1 MVTKEDIPAR
11 PGQIRV
17 TFSVPG
23 SIWADTIELAGDFNR
38 WNATATPLRRLED
51 CWSVSLTLERGR
63 VYGFRYLVD
72 HQDWMGDA
80 QADSYMLAPD
90 GYVTSVIVAQPPIE
104 YMLTLPASRPIAE
117 RMPGDTMPVLCTVPA
132 QIG

>member
-1 MVTKEDIPAR
+1 MVTKEDIPAH

-17 TFSVPG
+17 TFSIPG

-38 WNATATPLRRLED
+38 WNATATPLRRMED

-63 VYGFRYLVD
+63 LYGFRYLVD

-80 QADSYMLAPD
+80 QADSYMMAPD
-90 GYVTSVIVAQPPIE
+90 GYVTSVIVAQQPSE
-104 YMLTLPASRPIAE
+104 ALLTLPTNRPTSAC
-117 RMPGDTMPVLCTVPA
+117 MTANTMPVLYTVPTPLR
-132 QIG
+132 